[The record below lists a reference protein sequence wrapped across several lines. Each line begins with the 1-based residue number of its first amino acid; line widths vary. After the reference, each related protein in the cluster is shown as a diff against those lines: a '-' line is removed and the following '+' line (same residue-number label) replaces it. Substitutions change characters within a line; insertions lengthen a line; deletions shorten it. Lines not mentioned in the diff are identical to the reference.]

1 MAKRFNRATAVA
13 LSVALLSTS
22 AVGFV
27 PQALAEGSVPD
38 ADSWKYAVIEDFEPY
53 DLTGDQGAVQAKNV
67 AGTSYD
73 NWDSYCENVTDVLT
87 PEVGAGNSQGM
98 YVFSTD
104 EKDGRKLLPA
114 VLLSRLPCD

>member
-104 EKDGRKLLPA
+104 EKTGGSYL
-114 VLLSRLPCD
+114 